1 MQKSLLGREM
11 LQTWQ
16 SFAVDLINLIN
27 CYQRRLLGWLAMG
40 LICLSL
46 NACQSSPPP
55 LEFAPDGAV
64 VQQAITFQLNRTQTA
79 LSQHLNAPTPDF
91 EISKINVKKIEAI
104 AVDNLPA
111 YHLTGGYDL
120 KLILPRQ
127 TVTQKQNPF
136 DLYLQRQSE
145 GKSWRLLKKD
155 IDPRTNEEK
164 WGSYLVELEATE
176 PAS

>member
-1 MQKSLLGREM
+1 MQKLLLGKQI
-11 LQTWQ
+11 LPAWQ
-16 SFAVDLINLIN
+16 DFSVNLIN
-27 CYQRRLLGWLAMG
+27 SCQRQLLGLLSLG
-40 LICLSL
+40 LICFCL
-46 NACQSSPPP
+46 NACQNAPPP

-64 VQQAITFQLNRTQTA
+64 VQQAINFQLNRTQTA

-111 YHLTGGYDL
+111 YHLAGGYDL

-127 TVTQKQNPF
+127 TVIQKQNPF
-136 DLYLQRQSE
+136 ELYLQRQSE

-155 IDPRTNEEK
+155 IDPRTNQEK
-164 WGSYLVELEATE
+164 WGSYLVELEGEGTD
-176 PAS
+176 S

>member
-1 MQKSLLGREM
+1 MRKSLSGKQI
-11 LQTWQ
+11 LQPWQ
-16 SFAVDLINLIN
+16 SFSVNLIDF
-27 CYQRRLLGWLAMG
+27 YRHRLLNWLTLG
-40 LICLSL
+40 LICFSL
-46 NACQSSPPP
+46 NACQSAPPP

-91 EISKINVKKIEAI
+91 EISKINVKNIEAI

-145 GKSWRLLKKD
+145 GKSWRLLKK
-155 IDPRTNEEK
+155 T
-164 WGSYLVELEATE
+164 LT
-176 PAS
+176 PALTRKNGAVI